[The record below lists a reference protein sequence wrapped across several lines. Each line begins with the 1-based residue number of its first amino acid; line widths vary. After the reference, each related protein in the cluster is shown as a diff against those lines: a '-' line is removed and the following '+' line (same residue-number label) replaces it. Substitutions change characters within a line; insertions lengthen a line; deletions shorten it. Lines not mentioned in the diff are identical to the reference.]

1 MLHSSPPN
9 VVSSATEGFFSG
21 IRENI
26 IGREQTFRSP
36 YGQKKIRYAD
46 WTASGR
52 AYGPIEDF
60 IREAIMPFIGNT
72 HTGSTVTGTL
82 MSAAYEEAKTVIKTH
97 VNAGPDDVLVFCGS
111 GMTAA
116 VNKLQRMLGMRIP
129 GRVMDYLRQDDSGS
143 KVYANAAAC
152 DPLTRF
158 AVDETLRPVVFITHM
173 EHHSNQVSWLETIAT
188 VEIIAADGNGNVDL
202 HHFETLLEKYRH
214 RKNKIAA
221 VTACSNVTGIMTP
234 YHDIAKL
241 VHAQGGLCF
250 VDFACAA
257 PYVDMDM
264 HPAEKDAH
272 LDAIY
277 FSPHK
282 FLGGPGTPGVLVFNQ
297 SMYGDQVPDQPGGGT
312 VVYSNPW
319 GGHEYVRDVE
329 QREDGGTPPLLQAI
343 KAAMCIRLKEKM
355 GVENIRLREAE
366 ILEAMFERF
375 DKMENVLVL
384 QGDKKQRL
392 GIVSFIVRGVHHNL
406 VVKLLND
413 RFGVQARGGCSCA
426 GTYGHFL
433 LRVDRSRSEQIL
445 EAIRRGDLFCKPG
458 WVRISI
464 HPTMT
469 DTDIGQIMDAVE
481 LTARHCAAWAAD
493 YSYDP
498 LSGEYIFDGI
508 QHEMKPAVS
517 DWFRASNW

>member
-1 MLHSSPPN
+1 MQHTLPHDASSQ
-9 VVSSATEGFFSG
+9 STENLFS
-21 IRENI
+21 RYRKNI
-26 IGREQTFRSP
+26 IGREQTFQSP
-36 YGQKKIRYAD
+36 YGQKKIIYAD

-52 AYGPIEDF
+52 AYAPIEDF
-60 IREAIMPFIGNT
+60 IRGSVMPFIGNT
-72 HTGSTVTGTL
+72 HSGSTVTGTL
-82 MSAAYEEAKTVIKTH
+82 MSAAYEEGKRVIKNH

-116 VNKLQRMLGMRIP
+116 VNKLQRILGMRVP
-129 GRVMDYLRQDDSGS
+129 GRLMDHLQRDGEGS
-143 KVYANAAAC
+143 KLYAGSSAWEQRTS
-152 DPLTRF
+152 P

-188 VEIIAADGNGNVDL
+188 VEIIAADRNGNVDL
-202 HHFETLLEKYRH
+202 EDFEALLVKYRH

-241 VHAQGGLCF
+241 VHAHGGLCF

-264 HPAEKDAH
+264 HPAEKDAQ

-282 FLGGPGTPGVLVFNQ
+282 FLGGPGTPGVLVFNR

-312 VVYSNPW
+312 MLYSNPW
-319 GGHEYVRDVE
+319 GGREYVSDVE

-343 KAAMCIRLKEKM
+343 KAAMCIRLKEEM
-355 GVENIRLREAE
+355 GVEHMRLREAE
-366 ILEAMFERF
+366 ILELVFERF
-375 DKMENVLVL
+375 NRIKNLALL
-384 QGDKKQRL
+384 QGDHKQRL
-392 GIVSFIVRGVHHNL
+392 AIFSFIVEGVHHNL

-426 GTYGHFL
+426 GTYGHYL
-433 LRVDRSRSEQIL
+433 LRVDCNRSKQIL
-445 EAIRRGDLFCKPG
+445 DAIRNGDLFCKPG
-458 WVRISI
+458 WVRVSF
-464 HPTMT
+464 HPAMT
-469 DTDIGQIMDAVE
+469 DAEIAQIMDAVE
-481 LTARHCAAWAAD
+481 LTARHCAAWSED
-493 YSYDP
+493 YSYDHA
-498 LSGEYIFDGI
+498 SGEFVFRDRQRESKLVI
-508 QHEMKPAVS
+508 S
-517 DWFRASNW
+517 DWFIAANW